1 MDLNTPVAKLP
12 YVGQVYSR
20 RLKKLNI
27 ESVYDLLS
35 HAPSRYLDFRNTPD
49 INRLKVGEAATIKGQ
64 VSSIKNI
71 YAKSGKKMQIATISD
86 NTGELKVIWF
96 NQPYLVRSIRKG
108 DVLSLAGSLG
118 FLGKVRAFVSPEYEI
133 IKPGKKQIH
142 TGSLVSVYPETA
154 GVSSKW
160 LRSRIVNLIP
170 YIKEFAKEFLPDDI
184 KTQNDLLN
192 LYQAYESIH
201 FPRDEGYAT
210 RARKRLAFDEL
221 LFLHLRS
228 LHRKNDWRKNKTPY
242 KLIVNS
248 STVQQLISS
257 LAFELTNSQNI
268 AIEEILTDL
277 KKENPMNRLLEGDV
291 GSGKTVVAATAAFV
305 SFLNGTQTV
314 IMAPT
319 QILAQQHFNTLNNLL
334 SLFKV
339 RISLITSEV
348 IKSDLGRSDIIIG
361 THALLHKK
369 VNFEKVSLV
378 VIDEQHR
385 FGVEQRTHLIQKTKA
400 PHVLTMTATPIP
412 RTIALTLY
420 GDLDLSTL
428 VEMPKNRIPVKTWI
442 VPPQKRNSGYHW
454 IDTQIKKEEIQVFI
468 VCPLIE
474 VSEVDTMKQVKA
486 AVAEFENLKKIF
498 PKRRIGLL
506 HGRQKN
512 SEKNEILTKFREG
525 KIDILVSTPVVEVG
539 IDIPNATIMVIEG
552 ADRFGLAA
560 LHQLRGRVGRGDK
573 QSYCLLFSLN
583 SSKKVFERLKAMEKS
598 FSGFELA
605 ELDLKLRG
613 PGEIFGVKQHGFP
626 ELKIASWQDFE
637 LIKKTKDIALE
648 IYENKE
654 KYQTVLNHFFP
665 KEITPN

>member
-12 YVGQVYSR
+12 YVGQVYSI

-108 DVLSLAGSLG
+108 DVLSLAGSL
-118 FLGKVRAFVSPEYEI
+118 
-133 IKPGKKQIH
+133 
-142 TGSLVSVYPETA
+142 VSVYPETA

-184 KTQNDLLN
+184 KTQYDLLN

-378 VIDEQHR
+378 VI
-385 FGVEQRTHLIQKTKA
+385 
-400 PHVLTMTATPIP
+400 
-412 RTIALTLY
+412 Y
-420 GDLDLSTL
+420 
-428 VEMPKNRIPVKTWI
+428 
-442 VPPQKRNSGYHW
+442 
-454 IDTQIKKEEIQVFI
+454 
-468 VCPLIE
+468 
-474 VSEVDTMKQVKA
+474 
-486 AVAEFENLKKIF
+486 
-498 PKRRIGLL
+498 
-506 HGRQKN
+506 
-512 SEKNEILTKFREG
+512 
-525 KIDILVSTPVVEVG
+525 
-539 IDIPNATIMVIEG
+539 
-552 ADRFGLAA
+552 
-560 LHQLRGRVGRGDK
+560 
-573 QSYCLLFSLN
+573 
-583 SSKKVFERLKAMEKS
+583 
-598 FSGFELA
+598 
-605 ELDLKLRG
+605 
-613 PGEIFGVKQHGFP
+613 
-626 ELKIASWQDFE
+626 
-637 LIKKTKDIALE
+637 
-648 IYENKE
+648 
-654 KYQTVLNHFFP
+654 
-665 KEITPN
+665 